1 MSSLPWPEA
10 LERYTQKVPHEVLR
24 VEVEQADGELDLI
37 LIFRGFS
44 SSLMR
49 STPADLS
56 QPLIQSGARFL
67 SLDRLQG
74 PFDPADPKLIQGNL
88 DRAATHELL
97 VGAGLE
103 PTGLLRDPW
112 ETESLP

>member
-1 MSSLPWPEA
+1 MGPLPWPEA
-10 LERYTQKVPHEVLR
+10 LEQYTQKVPHEVLR
-24 VEVEQADGELDLI
+24 VEVEQADGEPDLI

-56 QPLIQSGARFL
+56 QPVIQSGARLL

-88 DRAATHELL
+88 DRTAARDLL
-97 VGAGLE
+97 ISVGL
-103 PTGLLRDPW
+103 DPVGW
-112 ETESLP
+112 E